1 MERKTIICIISIII
15 NIILVS
21 ILFTRNHNSIDTS
34 KYINKIDSLELEISN
49 LEVKKDSIDK
59 EIDTVFVELK
69 VIEKEYEEKYI
80 DILNNNTSD
89 DYIFFSD
96 YIKRNRERLDSINNF

>member
-1 MERKTIICIISIII
+1 MERKTIICIVSIII

-21 ILFTRNHNSIDTS
+21 ILFTRNHNRIDTS

-59 EIDTVFVELK
+59 KIDTVFVQLK
-69 VIEKEYEEKYI
+69 VVEKEYEEKYI